1 MVLRQQSDRKSVYV
15 KRGSIIN
22 APKTPKECN
31 IQPAQERAQLIKI
44 LEFIVIIDHHQ
55 LQLPCDCKNS
65 PEEPINLGDGPGED
79 VADAV
84 DSGHLGVKC
93 KIEM

>member
-1 MVLRQQSDRKSVYV
+1 MTRNQYTLNV
-15 KRGSIIN
+15 GSIIN